1 MALKQKGGGAKSIP
15 VGLAISWAVQISLTM
30 GLCLLLAAL
39 ILSGKAGQETLAYSV
54 PAILIVSAYM
64 GAAVSCKLVGH
75 HNMVL
80 CLSSAALYLGT
91 LLAIAL
97 LVFDGEI
104 SAFWVADVG
113 RRNGCNA
120 DLQRTERKRGSAA
133 KKEENVELHK
143 NL

>member
-1 MALKQKGGGAKSIP
+1 MALKQKSDGGKSIP
-15 VGLAISWAVQISLTM
+15 VGLAISWAVQLSLTM

-54 PAILIVSAYM
+54 PAILIVSAYT

-104 SAFWVADVG
+104 SAFWIAALLTLG
-113 RRNGCNA
+113 GAMAAMLICSAPKGSGGERRK
-120 DLQRTERKRGSAA
+120 KRRM
-133 KKEENVELHK
+133 
-143 NL
+143 

>member
-39 ILSGKAGQETLAYSV
+39 ILSGKAG
-54 PAILIVSAYM
+54 
-64 GAAVSCKLVGH
+64 AAVSCKLVGH

-104 SAFWVADVG
+104 GAFWIAALLTLG
-113 RRNGCNA
+113 GAMAAMLICSAPKGSGGARRK
-120 DLQRTERKRGSAA
+120 KRRM
-133 KKEENVELHK
+133 
-143 NL
+143 

>member
-1 MALKQKGGGAKSIP
+1 MALKQKGGGGKSIP

-97 LVFDGEI
+97 DCCP
-104 SAFWVADVG
+104 ADVG

>member
-1 MALKQKGGGAKSIP
+1 MALKQKSDGGKSIP
-15 VGLAISWAVQISLTM
+15 VGLAISWAVQLSLTM

-39 ILSGKAGQETLAYSV
+39 ILGGKAGQEALGYSV

-75 HNMVL
+75 HNLVL

-97 LVFDGEI
+97 LFFDGEI
-104 SAFWVADVG
+104 GAFWITALLTLG
-113 RRNGCNA
+113 GAMAAMLICSAPKGSRGKRRK
-120 DLQRTERKRGSAA
+120 KRRM
-133 KKEENVELHK
+133 
-143 NL
+143 

>member
-1 MALKQKGGGAKSIP
+1 MKRWI
-15 VGLAISWAVQISLTM
+15 
-30 GLCLLLAAL
+30 CLLLAAL

-104 SAFWVADVG
+104 SAFWIAALLTLG
-113 RRNGCNA
+113 GAMAAMLICSAPKGSGGARRK
-120 DLQRTERKRGSAA
+120 KRRM
-133 KKEENVELHK
+133 
-143 NL
+143 

>member
-1 MALKQKGGGAKSIP
+1 MALKQKSDGGKSIP
-15 VGLAISWAVQISLTM
+15 VGLAISWAVQLSLTM

-39 ILSGKAGQETLAYSV
+39 ILSGKAGQEALGYSV

-75 HNMVL
+75 HNLIL

-97 LVFDGEI
+97 LFFDREI
-104 SAFWVADVG
+104 GAFWITVLLTLGGAMAAMLICSAPKG
-113 RRNGCNA
+113 SRGARRK
-120 DLQRTERKRGSAA
+120 KRRM
-133 KKEENVELHK
+133 
-143 NL
+143 